1 MLLAILYCALL
12 AAWYL
17 LGLSP
22 AGGWWPYRLASLFA
36 IWLFLPL
43 PALLLYAAW
52 RRRWQAMALLTLPL
66 ALLAVQYGYLL
77 LPRQAAASG
86 VPLRVMTA
94 NLLSSNAE
102 VGALG
107 VAIAKEHPDLL
118 AVQELNPDL
127 AKGLAAQVGREFPYV
142 LLYPDESYPTLGLY
156 SRFPLAASAVSDNG
170 GDGCPC
176 QQATADVNGR
186 AVTVLNVHPPRP
198 TLGFRRI
205 GPVPVPTTFDTARR
219 DRALGAIV
227 ARAQTIAGPL
237 IVLGDF
243 NTSDRDPAYGM
254 LAGTLDDAFR
264 AAGWGPG
271 YTFPSRSS
279 FDGWP
284 SQGGGIEIF
293 YLPVVRIDYVFT
305 SPGWTPTGAQ
315 VVNVPGSDH
324 LSVVADLALT
334 GGGSAQR
341 PASGPASPAG
351 P

>member
-22 AGGWWPYRLASLFA
+22 AGDWWPYRLASLFA

-52 RRRWQAMALLTLPL
+52 RRRWQAMALLVLPL

-77 LPRQAAASG
+77 LPRQPAGSG
-86 VPLRVMTA
+86 APLRVMTA

-102 VGALG
+102 VGSLG
-107 VAIAKEHPDLL
+107 TAIAREHPDLL

-127 AKGLAAQVGREFPYV
+127 ARSLDAQVGREFPYV
-142 LLYPDESYPTLGLY
+142 LYYPDESYPTLGLY
-156 SRFPLAASAVSDNG
+156 SRFPLAASATTGN

-205 GPVPVPTTFDTARR
+205 GPVPVPTRFDTARR
-219 DRALGAIV
+219 DRALRAIV
-227 ARAQTIAGPL
+227 ARAQAIAGPL
-237 IVLGDF
+237 VVLGDF
-243 NTSDRDPAYGM
+243 NTSDRDPAYGL
-254 LAGTLDDAFR
+254 LAGALDDTFR
-264 AAGWGPG
+264 VAGWGPG

-324 LSVVADLALT
+324 LSVVADLVLT
-334 GGGSAQR
+334 GSGSAR
-341 PASGPASPAG
+341 TRAG
-351 P
+351 PRAEP